1 MGFFFSSNKNR
12 LSSIEIKQA
21 LAELGILER
30 NDKKEILRRLKK
42 RKAGGI
48 TKRDIIE
55 VTYRLKK
62 ETDDSVDRT
71 EAESARRKLLDELD
85 KKDQ

>member
-1 MGFFFSSNKNR
+1 MGFFFSDNKNR
-12 LSSIEIKQA
+12 LSNLEIKKA
-21 LAELGILER
+21 LAELGILEA
-30 NDKKEILRRLKK
+30 NDKKEIIRALKK

-62 ETDDSVDRT
+62 NTDDSVDRT

-85 KKDQ
+85 KQG